1 VNPGAD
7 LRFEGPGEVL
17 RRRIS
22 LLIGA
27 VVLFALSVAL
37 RDAGA
42 PGWGVLVEQS
52 LAICLLVSFSLNRY
66 RATRKGVVQASAGGL
81 QQNGVTVVERSRVAA
96 AFLLSPE
103 DSVVRIVLRRA
114 LSVDVRLESEEKA
127 RALLTALGLGTGH
140 VATFEAR
147 YGGRRRSLA
156 GAAAAVAGAGALG
169 ASSALLH
176 GGGMVSGARLVLLWA
191 AALSFYLRS
200 FVRVDVGSDGVLLRR
215 VGEQRFLSYGSI
227 VGASVDERNAMVLTL
242 RSGGDIRLSMGT
254 SPDKVQLRDTFVQ
267 RIEEGRVAFAR
278 ERRTEGSEALVAP
291 GGRPLNL
298 WMKDVRALAGALHY
312 RETRLDQDRLWQM
325 VDDATAPPATRAGA
339 ALAISVLD
347 QPSRQR
353 LRVTAEACAQP
364 KLRVALTRVAEGA
377 SDPELEEVLAP
388 LLESRSRS
396 PPSKG

>member
-1 VNPGAD
+1 VNQGAD

-27 VVLFALSVAL
+27 LVLFALSVAL

-42 PGWGVLVEQS
+42 PGWGVLVEQT

-66 RATRKGVVQASAGGL
+66 RAIRRGILHASAGGL
-81 QQNGVTVVERSRVAA
+81 QQDGVTVVERSRVAA

-103 DSVVRIVLRRA
+103 DSVVRIILRRA
-114 LSVDVRLESEEKA
+114 LPVDVRLESEEKA

-147 YGGRRRSLA
+147 YGGRRRPLA
-156 GAAAAVAGAGALG
+156 GAVAAVAAAGALG

-176 GGGMVSGARLVLLWA
+176 GGGMASAARLVLLWA

-215 VGEQRFLSYGSI
+215 VGEQRFLSYNSI
-227 VGASVDERNAMVLTL
+227 VGASVDERGAVVLTM
-242 RSGGDIRLSMGT
+242 RSEGEIRLSMAT
-254 SPDKVQLRDTFVQ
+254 SPDKVQLRDTFLE
-267 RIEEGRVAFAR
+267 RIEDGRTAFAR
-278 ERRTEGSEALVAP
+278 ERRAEGAEALIAP
-291 GGRPLNL
+291 GRRSVSL
-298 WMKDVRALAGALHY
+298 WMKDVRALAGPLHY
-312 RETRLDQDRLWQM
+312 RETRLDQDRLWQV
-325 VDDATAPPATRAGA
+325 VDDATASPATRAGA
-339 ALAISVLD
+339 ALAIAVHD
-347 QPSRQR
+347 QPSRLR
-353 LRVTAEACAQP
+353 LRVAAEACAQP
-364 KLRVALTRVAEGA
+364 KLRVALTRVSEGA

-388 LLESRSRS
+388 LLESRPMSSRS
-396 PPSKG
+396 KG